1 MFFHFQIKIIHFAI
15 ADRNKESYH
24 KDKFTA
30 LTTVTSTADSE
41 VAWVDVFR
49 KPGVSLQQQEQKQAA
64 DMSYIHILSSLE
76 DLVLHNA
83 LSF

>member
-1 MFFHFQIKIIHFAI
+1 MLRGNMFFHFQIKIIHFAI

-41 VAWVDVFR
+41 VAWVDVFSV
-49 KPGVSLQQQEQKQAA
+49 KPGVSNSLQQQEQKQ
-64 DMSYIHILSSLE
+64 
-76 DLVLHNA
+76 
-83 LSF
+83 